1 MLFDSFCGR
10 GYLSISGQISTDR
23 SVNLFC
29 EQVQSG
35 TGKAR
40 FALLGAPGT
49 RAFVTLAGGPI
60 RAQASSI
67 QGPGL
72 NEYIVAVAGASI
84 YKIDATATATMLGGA
99 VAFTAGPVASPA
111 QLIPYAPNKLFLL
124 SEGQGYAIDV
134 AANTAVPVTLPI
146 SFANSV
152 TTLDTYMIVSDVDSR
167 NFYISAVGDPTSWN
181 PLDVATKEG
190 NPDFLQGVFAANELL
205 FLFGL
210 ETTEIWYDSGA
221 ANFPFQRYPGG
232 GLLEVGTTHIISVC
246 KVGDAVMWVGRD
258 ARGTNVVYMA
268 RGLQYQRVSDHAIE
282 AAINIGNPNG
292 FTAGF
297 AHSYQ
302 ENGHFFYVL
311 NSSNGV
317 ANTTWVYDMTTN
329 MWHERC
335 LWDGATY
342 RAQNWQNHTM
352 AFYAS
357 SATGHYVGGTGIGTD
372 TQGIIYL
379 QAMGLY
385 DFDGTSKR
393 VMRVA
398 PHLTGEQRRVPYD
411 NVILDLD
418 KTSNPTL
425 NLRSSNDGG
434 VNYGVVHTIV
444 APDKES
450 RAIWRNLGSARDK
463 VIEISSETACLQAW
477 AACYVNERAP
487 AP

>member
-10 GYLSISGQISTDR
+10 AYKSLSGQITTDR
-23 SVNLFC
+23 AVNLYT

-35 TGKAR
+35 TGKAH
-40 FALLGAPGT
+40 FCLLSAPGT
-49 RAFVTLAGGPI
+49 RAFATLAGGPI
-60 RAQASSI
+60 RALASSI

-72 NEYIVAVAGASI
+72 NEYIVAVVGASI
-84 YKIDATATATMLGGA
+84 YKIDGLATATMLGGA
-99 VAFTAGPVASPA
+99 VAFSGGAVASPA

-124 SEGQGYAIDV
+124 SEGQGYVIDV
-134 AANTAVPVTLPI
+134 ALNTAVPVVLPV

-152 TTLDTYMIVSDVDSR
+152 TTLDTYMIISDVDSR

-181 PLDVATKEG
+181 PLDVASKEG

-205 FLFGL
+205 FLYGL
-210 ETTEIWYDSGA
+210 ETTEIWDDSGA

-232 GLLEVGTTHIISVC
+232 GVLEIGTTHIISVC

-268 RGLQYQRVSDHAIE
+268 RGLQYQRVSDHAVE
-282 AAINIGNPNG
+282 AAINIGNLDG
-292 FTAGF
+292 FDAGF

-311 NSSNGV
+311 NSSNGI
-317 ANTTWVYDMTTN
+317 AKTTWVYDMTTN
-329 MWHERC
+329 MWHERAR
-335 LWDGATY
+335 WTGTEY
-342 RAQNWQNHTM
+342 TAQNWQNHTM
-352 AFYAS
+352 AFYS
-357 SATGHYVGGTGIGTD
+357 SGPKGHYVGGTGVGTD
-372 TQGIIYL
+372 TQGIIYY
-379 QAMGLY
+379 QAMNLF
-385 DFDGTSKR
+385 DFDGQVKR

-398 PHLTGEQRRVPYD
+398 PHLTGEQRRVRYD

-418 KTSNPTL
+418 KTSNPVL

-434 VNYGVVHTIV
+434 ANYGVVHTIT
-444 APDKES
+444 APDRES

-477 AACYVNERAP
+477 AACYVNEKAP
-487 AP
+487 AA